1 MKTSFRSKVMR
12 QAHEI
17 HKATGKT
24 FSICLINAWN
34 AYRLTKRMT
43 KEVVKFAFEKI
54 DGSLRYASGTL
65 NGLGSDLIKGTG
77 TPNFKTVSYFD
88 IDAKGF
94 RSFKVENLI
103 RVY

>member
-1 MKTSFRSKVMR
+1 MKNSFRSKVFN

-17 HKATGKT
+17 RKATGKA
-24 FSICLINAWN
+24 FSICLINAWK
-34 AYRLTKRMT
+34 AYRLTKRMK

-65 NGLGSDLIKGTG
+65 NGMGTNLIKGTG

-88 IDAKGF
+88 IDANGF
-94 RSFKVENLI
+94 QSFKVENLV